1 MSSTETNSA
10 RELAELLEQI
20 RLGED
25 SQLEFKQVVFEGDK
39 VAGPH
44 GESFCQEIA
53 AFANAIGGRMILG
66 VDDKTREVIGIA
78 LDKLD
83 TVVAWVERN
92 VHDRITPEPTVYLRR
107 RLVPDRSGIERAVLV
122 IDIPRSLYVHLA
134 PGGYFR
140 RQGSSKYALPPNEL
154 LRLMQSRQRA
164 GTLGFDEMPVLGC
177 TAAQLS
183 AALYAR
189 YIGSSEPPAEIRL
202 RKMKLLVTDDAGDE
216 WASVAGVLMA
226 TDRPSD
232 WLAQAYVQCV
242 HYAGSEKTAQAQLD
256 AQDMQGPLDQQIRDA
271 TAFVLRG
278 MRTAAHKQL
287 GRIDIPQF
295 DSEAVFE
302 AIANAAAHRDYSIS
316 GAPVQVHLFADRLE
330 ITSPG
335 ALPNSQSVDSIAL
348 RTATRNELLTNLL
361 ARCPVGLDG
370 VARSRVMEKRG
381 EGVPQIL
388 DRSERLSGRRPVFA
402 LLGEHALRVTL
413 YAADPETSPLVTN
426 VYLDGLHAPQ
436 ASRDQDQD

>member
-1 MSSTETNSA
+1 MSSTDTNSA
-10 RELAELLEQI
+10 RELAELLQQI

-25 SQLEFKQVVFEGDK
+25 SQLEFKQVVLEGDK
-39 VAGPH
+39 VTGPH
-44 GESFCQEIA
+44 GDSFCQEIA

-83 TVVAWVERN
+83 TVVAWVEHN
-92 VHDRITPEPTVYLRR
+92 VHGRITPEPTVYLRR

-122 IDIPRSLYVHLA
+122 VDIPRSLYVHLA

-177 TAAQLS
+177 TAAHLS

-189 YIGSSEPPAEIRL
+189 FIGSSEPPAEIRL

-226 TDRPSD
+226 TGRPSD
-232 WLAQAYVQCV
+232 WLPQAYVQCV
-242 HYAGSEKTAQAQLD
+242 HYAGTEKAAQAQLD

-335 ALPNSQSVDSIAL
+335 ALPNSQSVESIAL

-361 ARCPVGLDG
+361 ARCPVALDG

-388 DRSERLSGRRPVFA
+388 DRSERLSGRKPAFE
-402 LLGEHALRVTL
+402 LLGENALRVTL

-426 VYLDGLHAPQ
+426 VYLDGLRYPQ
-436 ASRDQDQD
+436 PDRDQDQD

>member
-1 MSSTETNSA
+1 MSSTDTNSA
-10 RELAELLEQI
+10 RELAELLQQI

-39 VAGPH
+39 VTGPH
-44 GESFCQEIA
+44 GDSFCQEVA

-83 TVVAWVERN
+83 SVVAWVEHN
-92 VHDRITPEPTVYLRR
+92 VHGRITPEPTVYLRR

-122 IDIPRSLYVHLA
+122 VDIPRSLYVHLA

-140 RQGSSKYALPPNEL
+140 LQGSSKYALPPNEL

-177 TAAQLS
+177 TAAHLS

-189 YIGSSEPPAEIRL
+189 FIGSSEPPAEIRL

-226 TDRPSD
+226 IDRPSD
-232 WLAQAYVQCV
+232 WLPQAYVQCV
-242 HYAGSEKTAQAQLD
+242 HYAGTEKTAQAQLD

-335 ALPNSQSVDSIAL
+335 ALPNSQSVDSIPL

-361 ARCPVGLDG
+361 ARCPVNLDG

-388 DRSERLSGRRPVFA
+388 DRSERLSGRKPAFE
-402 LLGEHALRVTL
+402 LLGENALRVTL

-426 VYLDGLHAPQ
+426 VYLDGLRYPQ
-436 ASRDQDQD
+436 PDRDQDQD